1 MIKRLFDIAKANWGD
16 WRERQNA
23 SSNPSRPNFT
33 EQNFSEQESWSPP
46 PRDEQSD
53 RLAGFYANLELQP
66 GASQDEVKKAWRR
79 LMKQYHPDLHSQ
91 DPQKKRVAEELTRR
105 LTEAY
110 HTLNKEFS
118 KQ

>member
-16 WRERQNA
+16 WRERQDA
-23 SSNPSRPNFT
+23 SADPSRQNFT
-33 EQNFSEQESWSPP
+33 EQDYFQPESPP
-46 PRDEQSD
+46 PRNAQSD

-66 GASQDEVKKAWRR
+66 GATKDEVKKAWRR

-91 DPQKKRVAEELTRR
+91 DPQKKQVAEELTQR

-110 HTLNKEFS
+110 HTLNKELS
-118 KQ
+118 K